1 MINDE
6 EFLKAVELHER
17 TWGVRQYRGRPKLS
31 QILESNVVVFW
42 KDNKKLS
49 WRITLHDDM
58 TGIEAEYKRILFRL
72 VIQYPEVVIDRI
84 YVNRQRIYV
93 SGVKFTYSRTPIL
106 PDRK

>member
-31 QILESNVVVFW
+31 EILDANVVVLW
-42 KDNKKLS
+42 KDTKRLS
-49 WRITLHDDM
+49 WRITLHDDLK
-58 TGIEAEYKRILFRL
+58 GIEAEYRRILFRL

-84 YVNRQRIYV
+84 YVKRQRVYI
-93 SGVKFTYSRTPIL
+93 SGVKFVYSRTPIT
-106 PDRK
+106 PDAK